1 MNCFNIPNTYF
12 GHTIHQGP
20 DDRFYGVPEGW
31 DHDDGDPEADSW
43 DELRE
48 IILGRVESNAS
59 GSMRWESVRDVVAV
73 ERHGA

>member
-1 MNCFNIPNTYF
+1 MNCFGIPNAYM
-12 GHTIHQGP
+12 GYTIHQGP
-20 DDRFYGVPEGW
+20 DDRFYGLDQSYWEEEYLEG
-31 DHDDGDPEADSW
+31 DTW

-59 GSMRWESVRDVVAV
+59 GTMWWESVRDVVAV